1 MKFLKKIPPI
11 ALFSALLLVLFLLHV
26 AVLSPIIFKLN
37 SDVAYEESYLPFAL
51 ETILQLVYL
60 AVYVVTFSFI
70 ARSVMREGAKK
81 SLKFL
86 FAFGGLTLLRYAL
99 NIFCSYMFEGGIPS
113 SSDRILSD
121 ATDGLLQA
129 AFDIFQAV
137 FCFVVTLW
145 LVSNSKKR
153 YEAALKW
160 AKKHGDE
167 SRAEQYN
174 NMKWTSVFGL
184 SNPVQLSLFLSACL
198 IALTKV
204 GSRMIYDISLSEMG
218 VAPTAADIPLMIAYY
233 SGDIIFGLLI
243 YLGSLTVIWLS
254 EEKTKI

>member
-1 MKFLKKIPPI
+1 MRSGKK
-11 ALFSALLLVLFLLHV
+11 
-26 AVLSPIIFKLN
+26 
-37 SDVAYEESYLPFAL
+37 
-51 ETILQLVYL
+51 
-60 AVYVVTFSFI
+60 
-70 ARSVMREGAKK
+70 G
-81 SLKFL
+81 LKFL
-86 FAFGGLTLLRYAL
+86 GVFAALTVLRYAL
-99 NIFCSYMFEGGIPS
+99 NVFCSYMYEGRIPS
-113 SSDRILSD
+113 SSERILSD
-121 ATDGLLQA
+121 VRDGLLA
-129 AFDIFQAV
+129 ASFDIFQAT
-137 FCFVVTLW
+137 FCLGVTLW
-145 LVSNSKKR
+145 LVSKSKRR

-174 NMKWTSVFGL
+174 NVKWTSVFGL

-243 YLGSLTVIWLS
+243 YLGSLTVIWIS

>member
-1 MKFLKKIPPI
+1 MLGSSLAIP
-11 ALFSALLLVLFLLHV
+11 
-26 AVLSPIIFKLN
+26 N
-37 SDVAYEESYLPFAL
+37 
-51 ETILQLVYL
+51 
-60 AVYVVTFSFI
+60 
-70 ARSVMREGAKK
+70 
-81 SLKFL
+81 
-86 FAFGGLTLLRYAL
+86 
-99 NIFCSYMFEGGIPS
+99 

-137 FCFVVTLW
+137 FCFVVTMW

-167 SRAEQYN
+167 RRAEQYN

-243 YLGSLTVIWLS
+243 YLGSLTFIWLS